1 MLIRGNN
8 MNNQALVAAI
18 SGLLIGGVGFTHKIN
33 FLQIAGT
40 GLLIS
45 SVVTTLTK
53 DQDKSDPQ
61 PPH

>member
-1 MLIRGNN
+1 